1 MSDWLLTCPF
11 VHAVFSIPF
20 ISTLGLFILEEEKDV
35 LMSRNTQCKQ
45 VMKTL
50 EIDFVSSHSIYPTQY
65 PKQPHHK
72 KV

>member
-35 LMSRNTQCKQ
+35 LMSGNVQCKQ
-45 VMKTL
+45 A
-50 EIDFVSSHSIYPTQY
+50 IDEDIRN
-65 PKQPHHK
+65 
-72 KV
+72 

>member
-20 ISTLGLFILEEEKDV
+20 ISTLGLFILEEEKDG
-35 LMSRNTQCKQ
+35 LMSGNAQCKQ

-50 EIDFVSSHSIYPTQY
+50 EIDFVSSHSIYPTHI
-65 PKQPHHK
+65 PNNHTSRK
-72 KV
+72 

>member
-35 LMSRNTQCKQ
+35 LMSGNVQLT
-45 VMKTL
+45 KTL
-50 EIDFVSSHSIYPTQY
+50 EIDFCI
-65 PKQPHHK
+65 
-72 KV
+72 